1 MGGGGTGL
9 SVATRVGRRILLVM
23 EGENKLVKKRTRG
36 ENAPIKDFSLTY
48 FI

>member
-9 SVATRVGRRILLVM
+9 SVATQLGRRILLVM
-23 EGENKLVKKRTRG
+23 EGADKSVKKG
-36 ENAPIKDFSLTY
+36 QGGNAPIKDFSLTY